1 MQKVAQVPGAGGYG
15 MGVGDEKEPFYMRM
29 TPMELDIQLQAAEI
43 IFRSVLE
50 GKRVNLSPHENI
62 KDWEEEVLGDE
73 WCVANETQRKE
84 ILSQVKTD
92 GENTP
97 AWVESLGHMGD
108 IAWEVFE
115 AGDNGERMRDLESM
129 DRAEVI
135 EQLKDL
141 KFKVERS
148 HYAKCGAGDRMFGFR
163 ACIALLRSCIRDSE
177 LLELV
182 AAVLIEC
189 MKDHEYNRDGITCIT
204 VPAPPLERAKD
215 FKDRGWSFL
224 RCALDAF
231 VVQAGGQGYSVMQ
244 GEHPKSTEKSIDSC
258 SKDVAV
264 LIAECIVRTKNAPA
278 VLAQLKLVHEE
289 PPADAWIERQELRA
303 LIPLVKQTCED
314 LNNDMFSGSSE
325 WLLQLR
331 DMIAEGEAF
340 MATYVRAPPQYVEV
354 PSTDAIVLATQR
366 DESDASDAGA
376 AFSDK
381 SDDA

>member
-1 MQKVAQVPGAGGYG
+1 MQSAAQGQVPAPVPGVGGYG
-15 MGVGDEKEPFYMRM
+15 LGVGPDEKEPFYMRM
-29 TPMELDIQLQAAEI
+29 TPMELDIQLQAAEV
-43 IFRSVLE
+43 IFRSILE
-50 GKRVNLSPHENI
+50 GKRVNISPHENI

-73 WCVANETQRKE
+73 WCAANETQRKE
-84 ILSQVKTD
+84 VLSQVKTD

-97 AWVESLGHMGD
+97 AWVESMGHMGD

-129 DRAEVI
+129 DRDEVI
-135 EQLKDL
+135 AQLQDVR
-141 KFKVERS
+141 FKVEKS

-163 ACIALLRSCIRDSE
+163 ACIALLRTCIRDSE

-189 MKDHEYNRDGITCIT
+189 MKDHEYNRDGITCLT
-204 VPAPPLERAKD
+204 VPAPPLERPKD

-224 RCALDAF
+224 RCAFDAF
-231 VVQAGGQGYSVMQ
+231 VVQAGGQGYSDGTP
-244 GEHPKSTEKSIDSC
+244 GEHRKPSEKSIDSC

-264 LIAECIVRTKNAPA
+264 LIAECIVRTKDAPA

-289 PPADAWIERQELRA
+289 PPEDAWIERQELRA
-303 LIPLVKQTCED
+303 IIPLVKQTCED
-314 LNNDMFSGSSE
+314 LNNDMFSGSCE

-331 DMIAEGEAF
+331 DMIVEGEVF

-354 PSTDAIVLATQR
+354 PSTDAIVLATPK
-366 DESDASDAGA
+366 DD
-376 AFSDK
+376 
-381 SDDA
+381 SDDDA

>member
-1 MQKVAQVPGAGGYG
+1 
-15 MGVGDEKEPFYMRM
+15 
-29 TPMELDIQLQAAEI
+29 
-43 IFRSVLE
+43 
-50 GKRVNLSPHENI
+50 
-62 KDWEEEVLGDE
+62 
-73 WCVANETQRKE
+73 
-84 ILSQVKTD
+84 
-92 GENTP
+92 
-97 AWVESLGHMGD
+97 MGD

-115 AGDNGERMRDLESM
+115 AGDNGERMRDLQSM
-129 DRAEVI
+129 DRDEVI
-135 EQLKDL
+135 AQLQDVR
-141 KFKVERS
+141 FKVEKS

-163 ACIALLRSCIRDSE
+163 ACIALLRTCIRDSE

-189 MKDHEYNRDGITCIT
+189 MKDHEYNRDGITCLT
-204 VPAPPLERAKD
+204 VPAPPLERPKD

-231 VVQAGGQGYSVMQ
+231 VVQAGGRGYSDGKT
-244 GEHPKSTEKSIDSC
+244 GEQSKSSEKSIDSC

-264 LIAECIVRTKNAPA
+264 LIAECIVRTKDAPA

-303 LIPLVKQTCED
+303 IIPLVKQTCED
-314 LNNDMFSGSSE
+314 LNNDMFSGSCE

-331 DMIAEGEAF
+331 DMIVEGEVF

-354 PSTDAIVLATQR
+354 PSTDAIVLATPK
-366 DESDASDAGA
+366 DDTDASDAGA
-376 AFSDK
+376 AVSDK